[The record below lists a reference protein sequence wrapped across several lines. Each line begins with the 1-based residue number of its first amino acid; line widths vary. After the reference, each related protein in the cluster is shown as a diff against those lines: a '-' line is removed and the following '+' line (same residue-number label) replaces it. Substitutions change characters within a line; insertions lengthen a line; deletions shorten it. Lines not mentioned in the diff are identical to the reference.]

1 MRHPLHIAALLVL
14 VLQNFGVQQLSAAN
28 GVTAQAVSVADDNHV
43 ARQMSEE
50 PPDVWRA
57 YDNMSSMPLVERK
70 KDYQVLSSSMK
81 ASLWAHHLRKMLIE
95 HPEFTPEQV
104 GLIKEY
110 LSVLKPQLFD
120 IRNDTPEWWVSVGVP
135 LQELV
140 KRAKVLFDAR
150 LVRTMF
156 TDLAGHSSGLRS
168 DSAFAQTMSSESTK
182 KRIVPNTPTCE
193 CSTAVDMCIPGWK
206 CIQGGCYFTS
216 QGCGALWLN
225 SCVGLCIEQHGGT

>member
-1 MRHPLHIAALLVL
+1 MRPLLHIAALLAL
-14 VLQNFGVQQLSAAN
+14 SLQNFGAQQLSAAN
-28 GVTAQAVSVADDNHV
+28 DVTAPAVSVADNDHA

-50 PPDVWRA
+50 PPEVWRA
-57 YDNMSSMPLVERK
+57 YDNMSSMPLLERK

-81 ASLWAHHLRKMLIE
+81 ASLWAHHLRKILVE

-110 LSVLKPQLFD
+110 LALLKPELFD
-120 IRNDTPEWWVSVGVP
+120 IRSDTPEWWVSVGVP

-140 KRAKVLFDAR
+140 KRARVIFDAK

-156 TDLAGHSSGLRS
+156 TELAGHAGELRS
-168 DSAFAQTMSSESTK
+168 DPAFEQKISSEAIK
-182 KRIVPNTPTCE
+182 KKIVPNTPTCE
-193 CSTAVDMCIPGWK
+193 CSTSVDMCIPGWK

-225 SCVGLCIEQHGGT
+225 SCVGLCIEQHGGS